1 MKLKTGAAL
10 GAAAVA
16 ALVPSFAS
24 ADGHYVPGVEGIQ
37 AASAPP
43 PGVYYLGYL
52 VDYRMD
58 SFRAPGLSSNLPGRN
73 KGSVTAFTN
82 RLVWITQTKV
92 LGADYGMEAVI
103 PVLRTSLNLQAAGIS
118 DTHSGLGDIYL
129 GPLVLGWHGS
139 QWDAA
144 AAAGV
149 WLDNASTSSPAA
161 PGKGFKSTMLSGGMT
176 YYFDRA
182 KTITASGLVRFERN
196 GRNGAGLRPGN
207 QVSLEWG
214 LGKNFGVVQ
223 AGLVGYKQ
231 VGQRARCQSAQAAAL
246 TKDFGAHHCGA
257 GNHVG
262 QRQHLRAQAEFVA
275 LQAVGFAQQVGAE
288 AHLHTC
294 RLEYFERA
302 QPGAAHVLHLGH
314 ARGWQAERCALVGQR
329 VIGDHCGHHVGAQLR
344 HQRRCRRVDQVAVLD
359 GAHAAAHGAR
369 DRGRGVGMGQH
380 IGVARGGLGDD
391 GADLVLAVAQGI
403 DRVGGRGHAARG
415 HDLDLV
421 GPHLQFFAGG
431 LAHRVHA
438 IDHPADHANARAVG
452 ADHVGCDVVGA
463 SAAVGMAAGL
473 AQRTAR
479 DEQPRPLGQARLN
492 RLLERMA
499 GTARVAHGGE
509 AAAQHATQDRQA
521 AQRRQH
527 IRHVNLLL
535 QVELECDHMHV
546 QVDQARHHRLA
557 ARVDDPR
564 IAGCNGLVGH
574 LADGVAFDQDV
585 VLVQQF
591 GLQRVEQAGVLDEC
605 GLGHRAS
612 GAAGQEWTIS
622 NSTATGA
629 CARKGARSGPC
640 AARTGLSSHC
650 WYDAAPSHS
659 AVTHIRSGSSGDSS
673 NSPPRKPGMDA
684 AHSSSTRRC
693 TKLWAASSRWP
704 GCERKVSNDLCI
716 TRLPCCPALRPRWLR
731 ASGSWCSRR
740 RSAPPP
746 SRTAA
751 RQWS

>member
-223 AGLVGYKQ
+223 AGLVGYSQWQ
-231 VGQRARCQSAQAAAL
+231 VSDDQGPDAGSERASR
-246 TKDFGAHHCGA
+246 H
-257 GNHVG
+257 
-262 QRQHLRAQAEFVA
+262 
-275 LQAVGFAQQVGAE
+275 AVGLQ
-288 AHLHTC
+288 LD
-294 RLEYFERA
+294 YPI
-302 QPGAAHVLHLGH
+302 PG
-314 ARGWQAERCALVGQR
+314 
-329 VIGDHCGHHVGAQLR
+329 
-344 HQRRCRRVDQVAVLD
+344 
-359 GAHAAAHGAR
+359 
-369 DRGRGVGMGQH
+369 
-380 IGVARGGLGDD
+380 
-391 GADLVLAVAQGI
+391 
-403 DRVGGRGHAARG
+403 
-415 HDLDLV
+415 
-421 GPHLQFFAGG
+421 
-431 LAHRVHA
+431 
-438 IDHPADHANARAVG
+438 
-452 ADHVGCDVVGA
+452 
-463 SAAVGMAAGL
+463 
-473 AQRTAR
+473 
-479 DEQPRPLGQARLN
+479 
-492 RLLERMA
+492 
-499 GTARVAHGGE
+499 
-509 AAAQHATQDRQA
+509 
-521 AQRRQH
+521 
-527 IRHVNLLL
+527 
-535 QVELECDHMHV
+535 
-546 QVDQARHHRLA
+546 
-557 ARVDDPR
+557 
-564 IAGCNGLVGH
+564 
-574 LADGVAFDQDV
+574 
-585 VLVQQF
+585 
-591 GLQRVEQAGVLDEC
+591 AGVLLKGAVYKEV
-605 GLGHRAS
+605 RAHAGT
-612 GAAGQEWTIS
+612 GAAP
-622 NSTATGA
+622 
-629 CARKGARSGPC
+629 KGSLVRFTLVKSF
-640 AARTGLSSHC
+640 
-650 WYDAAPSHS
+650 
-659 AVTHIRSGSSGDSS
+659 
-673 NSPPRKPGMDA
+673 
-684 AHSSSTRRC
+684 
-693 TKLWAASSRWP
+693 
-704 GCERKVSNDLCI
+704 
-716 TRLPCCPALRPRWLR
+716 
-731 ASGSWCSRR
+731 
-740 RSAPPP
+740 
-746 SRTAA
+746 
-751 RQWS
+751 